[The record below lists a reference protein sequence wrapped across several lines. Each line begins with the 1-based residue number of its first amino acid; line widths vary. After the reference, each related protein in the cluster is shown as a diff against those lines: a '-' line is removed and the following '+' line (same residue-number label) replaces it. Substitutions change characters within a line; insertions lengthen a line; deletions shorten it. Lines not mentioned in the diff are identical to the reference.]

1 MGFEKV
7 RRPIMGNV
15 DDRPTE
21 IKPGLDYSTA
31 ETDTGL
37 KWIDGAAVYQK
48 VLEFAAGPNNS
59 TVNVAHGVTGLLTV
73 IDVQGFMDDGTHQRP
88 INNVESTD
96 VAQCHYAVD
105 DTNVILLSGTPGADY
120 SGYAGFVVLRY
131 TKS

>member
-48 VLEFAAGPNNS
+48 VLEFPAGPNNS
-59 TVNVAHGVTGLLTV
+59 TVNTAHGITGLATV
-73 IDVQGFMDDGTHQRP
+73 IDVQGFMDNGTFQRN
-88 INNVESTD
+88 INNVEATA
-96 VAQCHYAVD
+96 VVQNHYAVD
-105 DTNVILLSGTPGADY
+105 DTNVIMISGVGGDW
-120 SGYAGFVVLRY
+120 SGYAGFIVLRY
-131 TKS
+131 TKA